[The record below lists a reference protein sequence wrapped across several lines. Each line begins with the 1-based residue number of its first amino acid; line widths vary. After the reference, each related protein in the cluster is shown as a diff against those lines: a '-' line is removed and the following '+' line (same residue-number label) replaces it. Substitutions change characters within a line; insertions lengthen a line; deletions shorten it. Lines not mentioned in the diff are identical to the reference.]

1 MQLVRIVNIVKSIC
15 DRLLLAIALSLIN
28 FSYQQYNLSQG
39 FKSNFTIITLGL
51 IILMKNLN
59 SRPTQTLVTLSGL
72 IGSLTSLGLEKKGQ
86 QEAVCLKLGGP
97 TWKMINHNKY

>member
-1 MQLVRIVNIVKSIC
+1 
-15 DRLLLAIALSLIN
+15 
-28 FSYQQYNLSQG
+28 
-39 FKSNFTIITLGL
+39 
-51 IILMKNLN
+51 MKNLN
-59 SRPTQTLVTLSGL
+59 SRPTQTLVPLSGL